1 MKARAYESAPNWPAL
16 RFRGNVSPLIATLG
30 RVAEWQTLGT

>member
-1 MKARAYESAPNWPAL
+1 MRPRAYESAPNWPGVEFL
-16 RFRGNVSPLIATLG
+16 GNVSPYQTTLG